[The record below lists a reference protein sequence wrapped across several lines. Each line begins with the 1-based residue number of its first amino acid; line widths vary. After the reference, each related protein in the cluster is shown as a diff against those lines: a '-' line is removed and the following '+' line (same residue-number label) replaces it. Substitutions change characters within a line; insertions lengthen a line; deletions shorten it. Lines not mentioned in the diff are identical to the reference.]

1 MAFHL
6 IHFRDLRR
14 PAAIG
19 LLAAS
24 LLVSLAACGGDT
36 GASAPPAASAT
47 ATPAADTGAAPAAA
61 TPAMDM
67 TSEAADAPTMADA
80 APTTAAAGGAGAT
93 SAVEVKATLREWALD
108 LSQTEVPAG
117 PVHFVI
123 SNAGQMP
130 HNFTIKGDSGV
141 LGKTAN
147 FAAAQGAQ
155 SVDVTLSPGTYTVY
169 CSLPGHADRGQKNTL
184 VVK

>member
-1 MAFHL
+1 MTFHL
-6 IHFRDLRR
+6 THFRDLRR

-36 GASAPPAASAT
+36 SGASAPP
-47 ATPAADTGAAPAAA
+47 PAAA
-61 TPAMDM
+61 T
-67 TSEAADAPTMADA
+67 TAPVDSGAADA
-80 APTTAAAGGAGAT
+80 APTTAAAAAT
-93 SAVEVKATLREWALD
+93 NAVTIKATLREWALD

-141 LGKTAN
+141 VGNTPN
-147 FAAAQGAQ
+147 FTTAQGDQ
-155 SVDVTLSPGTYTVY
+155 
-169 CSLPGHADRGQKNTL
+169 
-184 VVK
+184 